1 MVKVVKTKEK
11 LPLIQKVTENW
22 EDKQFCYLAVE
33 RNPEDF
39 QRCKY
44 QDEKLVKRAV
54 FLEASNIEHVDD
66 KFLTHAYALQ
76 LVKKHPEIV
85 QYLPHRLHT
94 RAIVYEALKKDP
106 SLIFYLGTTEN
117 YQLKAVE
124 FDGLALKY
132 CTNPSKKVIKA
143 ALKNNGEA
151 IQFLNKEIADYFDY
165 CLLAVKSKG
174 SALKFI
180 DSSFRMNHD
189 LCNTAIKQDPL
200 ALRFVPDEVK
210 PEVEEKAQ
218 SLNAEAAIYAL
229 NPIYENCK
237 FACYIKRENILYFK
251 KDIIKKLLKEIDYK
265 NVEFFL
271 KMKIF
276 LRFLGLKFKR

>member
-66 KFLTHAYALQ
+66 KFLTHTYALQ
-76 LVKKHPEIV
+76 LVKKHPDIV
-85 QYLPHRLHT
+85 QYLPKRLHT

-124 FDGLALKY
+124 SDGLALKY

-151 IQFLNKEIADYFDY
+151 IQFINKDSADYLDY

-180 DSSFRMNHD
+180 DYSFKMGND
-189 LCNTAIKQDPL
+189 LCLTAIKQDPL
-200 ALRFVPDEVK
+200 ALKFVPDEVK

-218 SLNAEAAIYAL
+218 NLNAEAAIYAL
-229 NPIYENCK
+229 NPIYEAAK
-237 FACYIKRENILYFK
+237 FACYVNRENILYFK
-251 KDIIKKLLKEIDYK
+251 KPIIDMILNEVNYKTESRLLKI
-265 NVEFFL
+265 
-271 KMKIF
+271 KIF
-276 LRFLGLKFKR
+276 LRRLGIKIKR